1 MQKKEV
7 LIPEEL
13 YKKIQQQ
20 LNIYGFKTV
29 DEYVEFVLTEA
40 VKEES
45 EISYSE
51 DEEEE
56 VKERLKSLGYLE

>member
-51 DEEEE
+51 DEEE
-56 VKERLKSLGYLE
+56 